1 MSVLYRHSQR
11 GTAILTGLAMIAP
24 VIVIVV
30 ALLLRQQEVGPIA
43 AIAFVVLALL
53 AGTAWYF
60 SSMTIEVTQDEL
72 RWHFGPGGY
81 YRIVLSDIE
90 SVAPAHHSL
99 LWGYGIRW
107 MGPKRWAYIVAGRDA
122 VDLRLRGGGLR
133 RLGSD
138 DRDRLVAALRSAKN
152 EP

>member
-11 GTAILTGLAMIAP
+11 GTTILTGLAVIAP
-24 VIVIVV
+24 LVVIAVLLPLGPREVWPAV
-30 ALLLRQQEVGPIA
+30 AIGI
-43 AIAFVVLALL
+43 VVLALL

-60 SSMTIEVTQDEL
+60 SSMTVEVTQDEL

-81 YRIVLSDIE
+81 YRIPLSGIA
-90 SVAPAHHSL
+90 SVAPARHSL

-107 MGPKRWAYIVAGRDA
+107 MGPRRWAYIVAGRDA
-122 VDLRLRGGGLR
+122 VDVHLKGGGLR

-138 DRDRLVAALRSAKN
+138 DRDRLIAALRSAEK
-152 EP
+152 